1 MLVLS
6 LRSSGTL
13 AAYEHGHPLAV
24 RTKEND
30 DWAAD
35 GKVTRSSFSNSIAG
49 TLGLSPR
56 PMQSLLSSS
65 GAHTLFALTL
75 LD

>member
-1 MLVLS
+1 MRVLS
-6 LRSSGTL
+6 LLRNGTL
-13 AAYEHGHPLAV
+13 VAYEHGHTLAV
-24 RTKEND
+24 RAKEND
-30 DWAAD
+30 DGAAD
-35 GKVTRSSFSNSIAG
+35 GKVTRSSFSNSIAIA
-49 TLGLSPR
+49 LGVSLR